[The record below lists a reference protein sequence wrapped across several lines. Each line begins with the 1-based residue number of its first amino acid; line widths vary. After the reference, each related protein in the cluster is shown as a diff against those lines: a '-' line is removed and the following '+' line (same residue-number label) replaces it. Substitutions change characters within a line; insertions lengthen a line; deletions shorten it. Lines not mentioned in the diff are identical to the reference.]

1 MKKLLSFIAI
11 AAVLVAAGCS
21 RFSNRG
27 EVEKPFIDAANT
39 PYLSFERVNLTDSST
54 ELGAVVHFRPGWW
67 IRFDSSSVIVADG
80 KEYPVISVDSLSLGE
95 QYFMPDSGV
104 AHFTMRFPA
113 IPASAKSID
122 FSENIDG
129 GWTVL
134 GIHLDKNYKYESE
147 IPADM
152 TGCAEDAVLPDVDM
166 SRDTAIVRVH
176 LLNYRPEMG
185 SKLNYVVNTLAGQ
198 QGDMPAL
205 DIDAEGNAMFSKVLL
220 GPEEFIVIGLGSFPG
235 WGSALITPGES
246 IDLYIDCRIA
256 GFNNMRTRDGS
267 DHDMPFAFSG
277 STGML
282 DKINRSTNK
291 TGYFALQLRSGKFAD
306 YRMNGDEYTDYVI
319 KQYESNL
326 DSINAADVPA
336 AAKELMTV
344 CLQADVISAISN
356 ADRLFRHNYCFVHDS
371 WGQKVPDDSINS
383 AISPESVRK
392 VVELIDINNP
402 KLFYSYKVTSPD
414 DLVNT
419 EIWKAAGMEPVL
431 LDGLRAYIEA
441 REVAASAGL
450 DSTVVGQLRD
460 ICPAYADEVLA
471 QQKESEA
478 MLATAAAA
486 MVEATPDVPADKV
499 FDEIVKP
506 YKGKVV
512 VVDLWNT
519 WCGPCRGA
527 LKENE
532 PLKDGALSSDDIV
545 WIYIADETSP
555 MKTYFEMIP
564 GIKGHH
570 FRVSGEQIAKIRER
584 FDVDG
589 IPYYI
594 IVDRQ
599 GKAEGRPD
607 LRDHDKYVSTILDKL
622 K

>member
-1 MKKLLSFIAI
+1 
-11 AAVLVAAGCS
+11 
-21 RFSNRG
+21 
-27 EVEKPFIDAANT
+27 
-39 PYLSFERVNLTDSST
+39 
-54 ELGAVVHFRPGWW
+54 
-67 IRFDSSSVIVADG
+67 
-80 KEYPVISVDSLSLGE
+80 
-95 QYFMPDSGV
+95 
-104 AHFTMRFPA
+104 
-113 IPASAKSID
+113 
-122 FSENIDG
+122 
-129 GWTVL
+129 
-134 GIHLDKNYKYESE
+134 
-147 IPADM
+147 
-152 TGCAEDAVLPDVDM
+152 
-166 SRDTAIVRVH
+166 
-176 LLNYRPEMG
+176 
-185 SKLNYVVNTLAGQ
+185 
-198 QGDMPAL
+198 
-205 DIDAEGNAMFSKVLL
+205 
-220 GPEEFIVIGLGSFPG
+220 
-235 WGSALITPGES
+235 
-246 IDLYIDCRIA
+246 

-267 DHDMPFAFSG
+267 DHDMPFAFIG
-277 STGML
+277 STGEL

-291 TGYFALQLRSGKFAD
+291 TGYFGLPLYTGTFAD
-306 YRMNGDEYTDYVI
+306 YRMTGNEYAAMVMDTY
-319 KQYESNL
+319 KANL
-326 DSINAADVPA
+326 DSINATDVPA

-356 ADRLFRHNYCFVHDS
+356 ADRLFRHNYYFVHDS

-431 LDGLRAYIEA
+431 LDGLRAYIDA
-441 REVAASAGL
+441 RGAAASAKL
-450 DSTVVGQLRD
+450 DSAAVGQLRAVS
-460 ICPAYADEVLA
+460 PAFADDVLDV
-471 QQKESEA
+471 QKESEA
-478 MLATAAAA
+478 VIAASSS
-486 MVEATPDVPADKV
+486 MVLATPDVPADKV

-564 GIKGHH
+564 GIRGHH

-607 LRDHDKYVSTILDKL
+607 LRHHDKYVSTILDKL

>member
-67 IRFDSSSVIVADG
+67 IRFDSSSVIVAEG

-95 QYFMPDSGV
+95 QYVMPDSGV

-113 IPASAKSID
+113 IPASVKSID

-152 TGCAEDAVLPDVDM
+152 SGCAEDAVLPDVDM
-166 SRDTAIVRVH
+166 SRDTTTVRVH

-185 SKLNYVVNTLAGQ
+185 SKLNYVVNTIAGQ

-205 DIDAEGNAMFSKVLL
+205 DIDAEGNATFSKVLL

-235 WGSALITPGES
+235 WGRALITPGES

-267 DHDMPFAFSG
+267 EQDMPFAFSG
-277 STGML
+277 STGKL

-291 TGYFALQLRSGKFAD
+291 TGYFGLQLRSGTFGD
-306 YRMNGDEYTDYVI
+306 YRMSGDEYADYVI
-319 KQYESNL
+319 KQYESSL

-356 ADRLFRHNYCFVHDS
+356 ADRILRRNYSFAHDT
-371 WGQKVPDDSINS
+371 WEQKVPDDSIDS

-441 REVAASAGL
+441 REVAVSAGL

-460 ICPAYADEVLA
+460 VCPAYADEVLA

-478 MLATAAAA
+478 VLASAAAA

-519 WCGPCRGA
+519 WCGPCRHA

-555 MKTYFEMIP
+555 LKTYFEMIP
-564 GIKGHH
+564 GIRGHH

>member
-185 SKLNYVVNTLAGQ
+185 SKLNYVVNTIAGQ

-205 DIDAEGNAMFSKVLL
+205 DIDAEGNATFSKVLL

-267 DHDMPFAFSG
+267 DHDMPFAFIG
-277 STGML
+277 STGEL

-291 TGYFALQLRSGKFAD
+291 TGYFGLPLYTGTFAD
-306 YRMNGDEYTDYVI
+306 YRMTGNEYAAMVMDTY
-319 KQYESNL
+319 KANL
-326 DSINAADVPA
+326 DSINATDVPA

-356 ADRLFRHNYCFVHDS
+356 ADRLFRHNYYFVHDS

-392 VVELIDINNP
+392 VAELVDINNP
-402 KLFYSYKVTSPD
+402 KLFYCHRTTSPD
-414 DLVNT
+414 ALVNT

-431 LDGLRAYIEA
+431 LDGLRAYIDA
-441 REVAASAGL
+441 RGAAASAKL
-450 DSTVVGQLRD
+450 DSAAVGQLRAVS
-460 ICPAYADEVLA
+460 PAFADDVLDV
-471 QQKESEA
+471 QKESEA
-478 MLATAAAA
+478 VIAASSS
-486 MVEATPDVPADKV
+486 MVLATPDVPADKV

-527 LKENE
+527 FKENE

-564 GIKGHH
+564 GIRGHH